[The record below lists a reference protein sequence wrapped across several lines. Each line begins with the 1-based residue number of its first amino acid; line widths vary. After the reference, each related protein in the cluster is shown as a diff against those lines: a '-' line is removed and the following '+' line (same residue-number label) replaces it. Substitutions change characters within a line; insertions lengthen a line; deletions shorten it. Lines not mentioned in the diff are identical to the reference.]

1 MPGHPSLPVAGSH
14 PGAGQGADPDLAGQA
29 GGAGRIQTEA
39 RALGTVPVALSA
51 NPYAEG
57 LSEEGGAVLVD
68 TVEEMPGA
76 IRSLLGNPERLG
88 GLAARAVRTARRQTD
103 WTGFMDRVAAAL
115 SALDRRDPGTGARA
129 GMGRAVGE
137 LLTGRDR
144 EAERAVAEAQSAR
157 AERDAAAERLRSIVE
172 RRSIRAALRAAE
184 LARPAF
190 LLRDR
195 LRRRRP

>member
-1 MPGHPSLPVAGSH
+1 
-14 PGAGQGADPDLAGQA
+14 
-29 GGAGRIQTEA
+29 
-39 RALGTVPVALSA
+39 
-51 NPYAEG
+51 
-57 LSEEGGAVLVD
+57 
-68 TVEEMPGA
+68 
-76 IRSLLGNPERLG
+76 
-88 GLAARAVRTARRQTD
+88 
-103 WTGFMDRVAAAL
+103 MDRVASAL

-144 EAERAVAEAQSAR
+144 EAEGAVAEAQSAR

-172 RRSIRAALRAAE
+172 RRSVRAALRAAE